1 MWIEKEAVMEQAAY
15 DFLTKPFVE
24 VWEGLLKRAEESK
37 RDFNDRGAQIEEFYG
52 GKAGFMWEGSYLDKF
67 MGASRSFKAPK
78 FKVTFNKAFEY
89 TAVMGPLLFWRM
101 AQRKVRPYSSIDYD
115 PQVIAGGDP
124 ILLQFMDSL
133 LDQQVSDDARHKL
146 RAAIQE
152 RILNHL
158 PKVQPPGGLI
168 AAASMSVHDSLLR
181 GAGFLSTEPYRFP
194 GSERTLVGSFYV
206 RCDDVLIDPDCRS
219 PLWDDAGWMA
229 IRHRN
234 RASDI
239 DAMFGYPRGTMSR
252 HARFV
257 SAGAESTRYPDR
269 GRRSERAQDAHKNV
283 VEWFEIFSRDG
294 TGNNFIG
301 KNKIATE
308 FDDWAGDY
316 AYLCICPKCP
326 WPLNLTAKDLESE
339 DADEEW
345 VRQQLSWPTEYWRN
359 NRWPI
364 SKLSFYPQS
373 NRNPW
378 PLPPLSPAI
387 GELTV
392 INILIA
398 AYVQGA
404 YDNRQ
409 QLIGVFE
416 GACDELKSVLDSN
429 QSPLPITLKQ
439 GIHNSISDALQFINR
454 PEING
459 DVPRTIEFLLGI
471 VEQRTGMS
479 SMLYGEGGS
488 TNSRSAAEYQ
498 GRQQTVNIRPEYMR
512 KCVGDWM
519 SEVAAKE
526 LFCVYSHMQTDDVA
540 EMLGPFGTMAWQKL
554 VVEEDVETV
563 LRSSECY
570 VEASDIG
577 RPNHERDAAM
587 LQGMQQ
593 YLLPILQ
600 GYMAQTGDA
609 EPLNGFIKAVGHA
622 TNMDVD
628 GFLIRMPEP
637 DQESNAINQQMQQ
650 ASSQLEMQKTQA
662 EISKINAEA
671 EQAHAM
677 AQAALLR
684 EQNHQQDTTG
694 KIISQQQKAEID
706 RELQTIKLELAKG
719 KLAAQMQTAEQSQ
732 AIRQQDAEHKALIRE
747 RDSWL
752 RSTQAELATGLHE
765 RDANAKAEAA
775 NAQLEAKL
783 AAISADA
790 QMKSQAAMQNLQTA
804 AIKSAQTLEERKA
817 AAHQKLLLEI
827 AGGEQRLNQSDQL
840 HQQQMSVL
848 DDKAQQQAQHSN
860 MIMSQKLLLQ
870 AVMAD
875 QKRRQQ
881 LPEGP
886 MT

>member
-1 MWIEKEAVMEQAAY
+1 M
-15 DFLTKPFVE
+15 
-24 VWEGLLKRAEESK
+24 
-37 RDFNDRGAQIEEFYG
+37 
-52 GKAGFMWEGSYLDKF
+52 
-67 MGASRSFKAPK
+67 
-78 FKVTFNKAFEY
+78 
-89 TAVMGPLLFWRM
+89 
-101 AQRKVRPYSSIDYD
+101 
-115 PQVIAGGDP
+115 
-124 ILLQFMDSL
+124 
-133 LDQQVSDDARHKL
+133 
-146 RAAIQE
+146 
-152 RILNHL
+152 
-158 PKVQPPGGLI
+158 
-168 AAASMSVHDSLLR
+168 
-181 GAGFLSTEPYRFP
+181 
-194 GSERTLVGSFYV
+194 
-206 RCDDVLIDPDCRS
+206 
-219 PLWDDAGWMA
+219 
-229 IRHRN
+229 
-234 RASDI
+234 
-239 DAMFGYPRGTMSR
+239 
-252 HARFV
+252 
-257 SAGAESTRYPDR
+257 
-269 GRRSERAQDAHKNV
+269 
-283 VEWFEIFSRDG
+283 
-294 TGNNFIG
+294 
-301 KNKIATE
+301 
-308 FDDWAGDY
+308 
-316 AYLCICPKCP
+316 
-326 WPLNLTAKDLESE
+326 
-339 DADEEW
+339 
-345 VRQQLSWPTEYWRN
+345 
-359 NRWPI
+359 
-364 SKLSFYPQS
+364 
-373 NRNPW
+373 
-378 PLPPLSPAI
+378 
-387 GELTV
+387 
-392 INILIA
+392 
-398 AYVQGA
+398 QGA

-439 GIHNSISDALQFINR
+439 GIHKSISDALQFINR

-600 GYMAQTGDA
+600 GHMAQTGDA

-677 AQAALLR
+677 AQAAMLR

-827 AGGEQRLNQSDQL
+827 AGGEQRLNQSDQI

-848 DDKAQQQAQHSN
+848 DDKCS
-860 MIMSQKLLLQ
+860 S
-870 AVMAD
+870 
-875 QKRRQQ
+875 RRST
-881 LPEGP
+881 PI
-886 MT
+886 